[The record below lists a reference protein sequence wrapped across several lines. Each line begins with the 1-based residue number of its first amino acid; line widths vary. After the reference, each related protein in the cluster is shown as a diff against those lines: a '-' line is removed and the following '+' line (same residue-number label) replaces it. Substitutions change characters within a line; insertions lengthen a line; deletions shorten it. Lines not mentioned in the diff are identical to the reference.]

1 MNTKTAPTGPIMPKK
16 KTEVPLFAEVVF
28 PIPVRHAFT
37 YEIPK
42 PLRPLLRVGHR
53 VLAPF
58 GNRKLTGFVVEI
70 TSQTHLTEWRE
81 LEDILDPEPTF
92 TDEML
97 QLTRW
102 IAEYYMA
109 SWGEVLDAA
118 LPSGINLESK
128 RRVALVPGLDREA
141 ILALRDISDKQ
152 QRLLLI
158 LARKGPMLVNQLEM
172 HYGRI
177 GLNYNLMIL
186 ERKGYLLIE
195 RRLIEPRT
203 RVKYANF
210 AVLNKKLQ
218 ENHQLDA
225 VIAGLM
231 QQHAR
236 QAEILK
242 VLREHPGGVSQADLL
257 RRLKLS
263 SSSLKTLTRKGLVLI
278 EKREVFRDYYSGFEV
293 EKPPSITLNPDQ
305 SAALKEL
312 KKLIARGSF
321 APVLLHGVTGSGK
334 TQVYIEALH
343 EVRRCNKTAIVLV
356 PEIALT
362 PQTVSR
368 FKAHFGNDIAVL
380 HSRMSAGERYDSWRK
395 IRRGDVHIVIGPRS
409 AVFAP
414 LKDIGLIVVDEEHE
428 SSYKQ
433 SDPSPRYNARDV
445 ALMRGKMNAALV
457 ILGSATPSIES
468 FFNAKIKKYR
478 LLELPSRVEH
488 LPLPSVQVVD
498 MRKEWK
504 EYHGKPSSI
513 LSRALLG
520 KIAEKLS
527 LKEQVIL
534 LQNRRGFSTF
544 VLCRECGHVE
554 KCPNCDITL
563 TYHMQGHQLRCHYCD
578 FVKSAPNVCPKCN
591 GIHLSYKGVGTQ
603 RVEEEIRFHF
613 PAARVVRMDLD
624 TTRRK
629 GAHDRI
635 LCDFR
640 DGEYDILLGTQMVAK
655 GLDFPRVTLVGVI
668 SADTTL
674 QLPDFRSSERTFQL
688 LTQVA
693 GRSGRKDKQGEVIIQ
708 TYSPENH
715 SIVFARQHDYL
726 RFFAREIHERQELGY
741 PPFSRLICVEFRGPN
756 EKEVKKTSEQFAA
769 QFGPSDFFQ
778 LLGPAPAPL
787 SKLKGEYRFHV
798 IFKYDRQKDPNSER
812 IREQIWRVVGP
823 FKRRRSRVSMTI
835 DVDPVDLF

>member
-1 MNTKTAPTGPIMPKK
+1 MPRKK
-16 KTEVPLFAEVVF
+16 KKNTLFAEVVF

-37 YEIPK
+37 YEIPES
-42 PLRPLLRVGHR
+42 LRPTLQVGHR

-70 TSQTHLTEWRE
+70 TPQTDLTEWRE
-81 LEDILDPEPTF
+81 LEDVLDPEPIF
-92 TDEML
+92 SAEML
-97 QLTRW
+97 ALTHW

-128 RRVALVPGLDREA
+128 RRVTLVPGLEREA

-152 QRLLLI
+152 QRLLLV
-158 LARKGPMLVNQLEM
+158 LARKGPMLVQQLEL

-177 GLNYNLMIL
+177 GLNYNLMVL
-186 ERKGYLLIE
+186 ERKGYIRIE
-195 RRLIEPRT
+195 RQLLKPRT
-203 RVKYANF
+203 SIKYANF
-210 AVLNKKLQ
+210 ALLAKDPGNDDSLEQ
-218 ENHQLDA
+218 T
-225 VIAGLM
+225 IAELM
-231 QQHAR
+231 QRHER

-242 VLREHPGGVSQADLL
+242 VLRERPEGVSQTDLL

-263 SSSLKTLTRKGLVLI
+263 SSSLKTLVKKGLVRI
-278 EKREVFRDYYSGFEV
+278 EKREVFRDFYSGFPV
-293 EKPPSITLNPDQ
+293 EPPAPITLNPDQ
-305 SAALKEL
+305 EAALREL
-312 KKLIARGSF
+312 RELIEKGIF
-321 APVLLHGVTGSGK
+321 APVLLYGVTGSGK

-343 EVRRCNKTAIVLV
+343 EVRNRGKTAIVLV

-368 FKAHFGNDIAVL
+368 FKAHFGDDIAVL
-380 HSRMSAGERYDSWRK
+380 HSGMSAGERYDSWRK

-414 LKDIGLIVVDEEHE
+414 LSNIGLIVVDEEHE

-433 SDPSPRYNARDV
+433 SEPSPRYNARDV
-445 ALMRGKMNAALV
+445 ALVRGKMNSALV
-457 ILGSATPSIES
+457 ILGSATPSIET
-468 FFNAKIKKYR
+468 FFNARVKKYR
-478 LLELPSRVEH
+478 LLELPSRVED
-488 LPLPSVQVVD
+488 LPLPRVEVVD
-498 MRKEWK
+498 MRKEWQ
-504 EYHGKPSSI
+504 EYHGKPSAI
-513 LSRALLG
+513 FSRALLG

-527 LKEQVIL
+527 LREQVIL

-544 VLCRECGHVE
+544 VLCRDCGHVE

-563 TYHMQGHQLRCHYCD
+563 TYHTQGHRLRCHYCD
-578 FVKSAPNVCPKCN
+578 FQKPAPNVCPKCN
-591 GIHLSYKGVGTQ
+591 GIQLTYRGTGTQ
-603 RVEEEIRFHF
+603 RVEEEIHHHF
-613 PAARVVRMDLD
+613 PAARVVRMDWD

-635 LCDFR
+635 LRDFR

-693 GRSGRKDKQGEVIIQ
+693 GRSGRKGKQGEVIIQ

-726 RFFAREIHERQELGY
+726 RFFAREVHDRQELGY
-741 PPFSRLICVEFRGPN
+741 PPFSRIIAIEFKGPHEN
-756 EKEVKKTSEQFAA
+756 EVKKTAVHFANE
-769 QFGPSDFFQ
+769 FGPSTYYQ
-778 LLGPAPAPL
+778 VLGPSPAPIA
-787 SKLKGEYRFHV
+787 KLKGEYRFHI
-798 IFKYDRQKDPNSER
+798 IFKYDRQKDPNGER
-812 IREQIWRVVGP
+812 IRSEIWKVMDR
-823 FKRRRSRVSMTI
+823 FRHFRRSRVQIII
-835 DVDPVDLF
+835 DVDPMDLF